1 MKYIVAEFKIACY
14 PELLQVA
21 RDLVANAA
29 GEAGFE
35 SFEETPD
42 GLKGYVLEQLF
53 DREMLDRNLAEL
65 LLDAATVS
73 YTLHPTEDKDWNEQ
87 WEQEGFSPI
96 DIGGRVL
103 IYDARQPAPA
113 IPAQAVGVSI
123 RARQAFG
130 TGTHQTTRLMIA
142 SLLDSPLQGKRVL
155 DCGCGTGVLGLVAAK
170 LGAREVVAYDID
182 EWSVENAKH
191 NAQENHVENLTVL
204 HGDAQV
210 LSHVSGL
217 FELVMANIN
226 RNILLHDMPA
236 FAEMLTADGTLI
248 ISGFYEEDA
257 PLLLA
262 EAEKSGFREQGRQ
275 TEDRWCCLRLA
286 K

>member
-1 MKYIVAEFKIACY
+1 MKYIVAEFKIACS

-21 RDLVANAA
+21 RDLVADAA

-42 GLKGYVLEQLF
+42 GLKGYVQEQLF

-65 LLDAATVS
+65 LLDAATVG
-73 YTLHPTEDKDWNEQ
+73 YTLHSTEDKDWNEQ
-87 WEQEGFSPI
+87 WEQEGFAPI

-236 FAEMLTADGTLI
+236 LAEMLTADGTLI

-262 EAEKSGFREQGRQ
+262 EAAKSGFREQGRQ

>member
-1 MKYIVAEFKIACY
+1 MKYIVAEFKIACS

-21 RDLVANAA
+21 RDLVADAA

-42 GLKGYVLEQLF
+42 GLKGYVQEQLF

-65 LLDAATVS
+65 LLDAAAVS

-113 IPAQAVGVSI
+113 ISAQAVGVSI

-262 EAEKSGFREQGRQ
+262 EAEKSGFREQGWQ